1 MRNAGPGSPLSVK
14 SQDKRNKDTRES
26 EKEPKRGSIIN
37 PVNASVKIDLG
48 YLDTREYTDGLN
60 EHHIDK

>member
-1 MRNAGPGSPLSVK
+1 MRNAGPASPLSAK
-14 SQDKRNKDTRES
+14 SQDKRNTKES

-37 PVNASVKIDLG
+37 PINASVKIDLG
-48 YLDTREYTDGLN
+48 YLESKEYNDGLN